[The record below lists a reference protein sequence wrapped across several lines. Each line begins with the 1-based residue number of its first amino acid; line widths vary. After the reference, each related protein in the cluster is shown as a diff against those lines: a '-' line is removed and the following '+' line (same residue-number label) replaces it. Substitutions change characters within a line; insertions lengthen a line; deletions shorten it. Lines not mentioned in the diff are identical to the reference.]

1 MQKQTEVA
9 EFRHRAMLIKINQ
22 QYRAGASVEELY
34 ETTRHCWKVSKSR
47 AVKAEVILAA
57 YQGEIKAAFI
67 ADEWL
72 EATTENF
79 PDRKPSPGRFG
90 FNGHEAS
97 SDFQELYVGKRVPDR
112 YTRRGVQTATLYT
125 YDYQGK
131 PLQDSEPEND
141 SEPDQ
146 PPEADT
152 M

>member
-9 EFRHRAMLIKINQ
+9 EFRHRALLIKINQ
-22 QYRAGASVEELY
+22 QYREGASVEELY
-34 ETTRHCWKVSKSR
+34 EATRYCWKVSKSR
-47 AVKAEVILAA
+47 AEKAEVILTV

-79 PDRKPSPGRFG
+79 PDRGPGEPGRFG

-97 SDFQELYVGKRVPDR
+97 SDVQELYVGKRIPDR
-112 YTRRGVQTATLYT
+112 YKRRGDQAPFRYT

-131 PLQDSEPEND
+131 PLQDSK
-141 SEPDQ
+141 
-146 PPEADT
+146 
-152 M
+152 

>member
-9 EFRHRAMLIKINQ
+9 EFRHRALLIKINQ
-22 QYRAGASVEELY
+22 QYREGASVEELY
-34 ETTRHCWKVSKSR
+34 EATRYCWKVSKSR
-47 AVKAEVILAA
+47 AEKAEVILAV

-79 PDRKPSPGRFG
+79 PDRGPEEPGRFG

-97 SDFQELYVGKRVPDR
+97 SDVQELYVGKRIPDK
-112 YTRRGVQTATLYT
+112 YTQYGAANPVHYT

-131 PLQDSEPEND
+131 PLQDSK
-141 SEPDQ
+141 
-146 PPEADT
+146 
-152 M
+152 

>member
-9 EFRHRAMLIKINQ
+9 EFRHRAMFMRINQ
-22 QYRAGASVEELY
+22 QYRAGASMEELY
-34 ETTRHCWKVSKSR
+34 EATRYAWKVSKSR
-47 AVKAEVILAA
+47 AEKAEVILAV

-72 EATTENF
+72 ATT
-79 PDRKPSPGRFG
+79 SGRFY

-97 SDFQELYVGKRVPDR
+97 SEVQELYVGKRIPDR
-112 YTRRGVQTATLYT
+112 YTRRGDQSPFRYT

-131 PLQDSEPEND
+131 PLQDSEAEND

-152 M
+152 R

>member
-9 EFRHRAMLIKINQ
+9 EFRHRALLIKINQ
-22 QYRAGASVEELY
+22 QYREGASVEELY
-34 ETTRHCWKVSKSR
+34 EATRYCWRINKSR
-47 AVKAEVILAA
+47 AEKAEVILAV

-79 PDRKPSPGRFG
+79 PDKGPGVPGRFG

-97 SDFQELYVGKRVPDR
+97 SDVQELYVGKRIPDK
-112 YTRRGVQTATLYT
+112 YKRRGAQNPVHYT

-131 PLQDSEPEND
+131 PLQDSE
-141 SEPDQ
+141 
-146 PPEADT
+146 
-152 M
+152 

>member
-9 EFRHRAMLIKINQ
+9 EFRHRAMFMRINQ

-34 ETTRHCWKVSKSR
+34 EATRYCWKVSKSR
-47 AVKAEVILAA
+47 AEKAEVILAV

-79 PDRKPSPGRFG
+79 PDRKSSPGRFG

-97 SDFQELYVGKRVPDR
+97 SDVQELYVGKRIPDK
-112 YTRRGVQTATLYT
+112 YKRRNDQSPFRYT

-131 PLQDSEPEND
+131 PLQDSE
-141 SEPDQ
+141 
-146 PPEADT
+146 ADT
-152 M
+152 R